1 MTVEEYANATAKQ
14 AAMKAAEM
22 QKDEDISVIRRA
34 LENNTISKEAAE
46 ILISQIE
53 HKD

>member
-14 AAMKAAEM
+14 AAEEATKEC
-22 QKDEDISVIRRA
+22 ISIINNA

-46 ILISQIE
+46 KLISQIE